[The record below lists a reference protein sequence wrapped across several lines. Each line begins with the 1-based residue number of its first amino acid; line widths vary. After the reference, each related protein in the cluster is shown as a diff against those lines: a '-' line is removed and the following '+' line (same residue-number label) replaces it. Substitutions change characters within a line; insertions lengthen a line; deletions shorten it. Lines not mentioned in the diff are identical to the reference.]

1 MLGARFDPGLCGK
14 GLPRPG
20 STPLLSLLARQQS
33 GWGMR
38 ASVRDVNAPK
48 MPVSKVVVEFAGSPM
63 LYPFPLP
70 PSHVY
75 FLSCFYF
82 SAPDGKSPNKSPF

>member
-48 MPVSKVVVEFAGSPM
+48 MPVSKVVVQAPRCFTHF
-63 LYPFPLP
+63 LCPLP
-70 PSHVY
+70 MCIF
-75 FLSCFYF
+75 FLAFISVL
-82 SAPDGKSPNKSPF
+82 PM